1 MLHDLLR
8 RVGDLRDD
16 EIAARAD
23 GDAASWLAALIGAK
37 RALRVR
43 VAGELRAIAI
53 EDVAVYR
60 DALGVTPPAGVPA
73 AFLESEPEPMIA
85 LVTRFARTHG
95 PFTREELRARYA
107 LVADDATA
115 VLNQLER
122 AGEIVRGALRP
133 GGAGDELCDAGVLR
147 RIKQRTLQRLR
158 GEVAAVPAA
167 AFARFLPAWHGI
179 DAAGEGV
186 LRLQEAIVQLEGTP
200 LPISDLE
207 RAILPARVRDFTPA
221 MLDELGATG
230 WLAWVGHGSLGGS
243 DGKVALYR
251 RAQVAAL
258 LQPAAAEEA
267 ELTALQRTLLATL
280 AQRGA
285 CFFVELLRAGGGSS
299 DDVLAALQDLIW
311 KGLVTND
318 TLAPLR
324 ALGAPKT
331 KSTRA
336 HGRAIARA
344 SGGRW
349 SLVTELARAAP
360 NETARAH
367 ARATKLLERYGIVT
381 REMAALEDLPGGF
394 SAIYAVL
401 RAMEEAGK
409 IRRGYFVQGVG
420 GAQFALPGA
429 VDRLRAQPE
438 AGEARALALSA
449 VDPCN
454 PFGWLLPWPGDAGD
468 GLKPRRTAGAIV
480 VLARGEPV
488 FYLGSGGKHLITFP
502 AARDRELLASAVV
515 ALRDVASRRR
525 GKALRIE
532 QIDGKNARSS
542 ELAAELLALHFTA
555 GYRGLELEA
564 R

>member
-1 MLHDLLR
+1 
-8 RVGDLRDD
+8 
-16 EIAARAD
+16 
-23 GDAASWLAALIGAK
+23 
-37 RALRVR
+37 
-43 VAGELRAIAI
+43 
-53 EDVAVYR
+53 
-60 DALGVTPPAGVPA
+60 
-73 AFLESEPEPMIA
+73 
-85 LVTRFARTHG
+85 
-95 PFTREELRARYA
+95 
-107 LVADDATA
+107 
-115 VLNQLER
+115 
-122 AGEIVRGALRP
+122 
-133 GGAGDELCDAGVLR
+133 
-147 RIKQRTLQRLR
+147 
-158 GEVAAVPAA
+158 
-167 AFARFLPAWHGI
+167 
-179 DAAGEGV
+179 
-186 LRLQEAIVQLEGTP
+186 
-200 LPISDLE
+200 
-207 RAILPARVRDFTPA
+207 

-230 WLAWVGHGSLGGS
+230 WLAWVGHGSLGGN
-243 DGKVALYR
+243 DGRVALYR

-258 LQPAAAEEA
+258 LQPAAADEA
-267 ELTALQRTLLATL
+267 ALTALQRTLLATL

-285 CFFVELLRAGGGSS
+285 CFFVELQRAGGASS

-324 ALGAPKT
+324 ALGAPKS
-331 KSTRA
+331 KSPRA
-336 HGRAIARA
+336 HGRALARA

-360 NETARAH
+360 NDTARAH

-381 REMAALEDLPGGF
+381 REMASIEDVPGGF

-429 VDRLRAQPE
+429 VDRLRAQPDV
-438 AGEARALALSA
+438 GEARALALSA

-454 PFGWLLPWPGDAGD
+454 PFGWLLAWPGDASD
-468 GLKPRRTAGAIV
+468 ALKPRRMAGAIV

-502 AARDRELLASAVV
+502 AARERELLTAAVM
-515 ALRDVASRRR
+515 ALREVASRRR

-542 ELAAELLALHFTA
+542 ELAAELLALQFTA